1 MGEKIAR
8 YFTGINASEGMIS
21 VPYRLN
27 DEKSVPVP
35 DSMFYEFLPTDADDD
50 FSKIVTI
57 DQLETGKE
65 YEVIV
70 TNLSGFYRYRMR
82 DAVKIAGKYKNLPI
96 LEFIGR
102 IDQTVSVMGRR
113 QQKWHLGLP
122 QRIQQSSLALT

>member
-1 MGEKIAR
+1 MQGFEEPIVPKLWPHAQFLTGVGSGGFKVYADKIKEKYMGEKIAR

-82 DAVKIAGKYKNLPI
+82 DAVKIAGKI
-96 LEFIGR
+96 
-102 IDQTVSVMGRR
+102 
-113 QQKWHLGLP
+113 
-122 QRIQQSSLALT
+122 

>member
-1 MGEKIAR
+1 M
-8 YFTGINASEGMIS
+8 S
-21 VPYRLN
+21 VRLN

-57 DQLETGKE
+57 DQIETGKE

-82 DAVKIAGKYKNLPI
+82 DAVKIAGNI
-96 LEFIGR
+96 R
-102 IDQTVSVMGRR
+102 ICRFWNSSDVLIRQSVLWGRR
-113 QQKWHLGLP
+113 QQKWTLRTAAEDTAKQLGFD
-122 QRIQQSSLALT
+122 ID

>member
-70 TNLSGFYRYRMR
+70 TNLSGFYRFWNSSDVLIR
-82 DAVKIAGKYKNLPI
+82 
-96 LEFIGR
+96 
-102 IDQTVSVMGRR
+102 QSVLWGRR
-113 QQKWHLGLP
+113 QQKWHSGLP

>member
-1 MGEKIAR
+1 MQGFEEPIVPKLWPHAQFLTGVGSGGFKVYADKIKEKYMGEKIAR

-70 TNLSGFYRYRMR
+70 TNLSGFTGIVCVMR
-82 DAVKIAGKYKNLPI
+82 
-96 LEFIGR
+96 
-102 IDQTVSVMGRR
+102 
-113 QQKWHLGLP
+113 
-122 QRIQQSSLALT
+122 

>member
-1 MGEKIAR
+1 
-8 YFTGINASEGMIS
+8 MIS

-35 DSMFYEFLPTDADDD
+35 DVYSMNFCRQTQMND

-70 TNLSGFYRYRMR
+70 TNLSGFLPVFVCVMR
-82 DAVKIAGKYKNLPI
+82 
-96 LEFIGR
+96 
-102 IDQTVSVMGRR
+102 
-113 QQKWHLGLP
+113 
-122 QRIQQSSLALT
+122 